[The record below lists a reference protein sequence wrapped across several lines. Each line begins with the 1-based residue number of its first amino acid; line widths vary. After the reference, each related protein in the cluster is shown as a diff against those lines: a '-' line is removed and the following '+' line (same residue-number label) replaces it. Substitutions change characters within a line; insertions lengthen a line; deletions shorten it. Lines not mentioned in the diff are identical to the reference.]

1 MRSKLHDLQGLNLEG
16 QLDQCLYWANGLEP
30 VGVEQ
35 FMVRDEEASRP
46 SSPTSQ
52 SSPNKAAKKLRV
64 AGSMLAASAAD
75 HATQEGKS
83 QKTVLKMFGKK

>member
-1 MRSKLHDLQGLNLEG
+1 
-16 QLDQCLYWANGLEP
+16 
-30 VGVEQ
+30 
-35 FMVRDEEASRP
+35 
-46 SSPTSQ
+46 
-52 SSPNKAAKKLRV
+52 V